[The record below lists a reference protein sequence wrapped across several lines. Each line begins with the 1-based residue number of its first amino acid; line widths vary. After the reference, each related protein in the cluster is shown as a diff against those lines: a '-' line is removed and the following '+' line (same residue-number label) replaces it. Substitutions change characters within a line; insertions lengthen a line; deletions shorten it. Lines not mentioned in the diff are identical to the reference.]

1 MWLGLAPRTDRQLS
15 GIDTS
20 KWDGRLRRVQ
30 GGGREQQCHVHTR
43 PSGHAPVGRS
53 PAVSA
58 GDNTLHT
65 GVGGRREATPQ
76 MGLEGPRRQSKRGSL
91 FPGWTPAVDVGAT
104 TFTLGQCMAR
114 SNLNHAKWQGRDEG
128 SRREI
133 RSSTARA
140 PGGIL
145 CDAPLLQSPS
155 SLCGRVGAGAGSPSG
170 ACWVEHGG
178 GVWSSV
184 LERSAGRVA
193 GWGLGGSWL
202 LGVRR
207 VSSEPHAHSC
217 DKGGPLAA
225 AVFRQEEGHGTL
237 W

>member
-1 MWLGLAPRTDRQLS
+1 MIHPNGMAGCGGCREGEGNSSAMFTLALQATPLWAGVRQCLLV
-15 GIDTS
+15 IT
-20 KWDGRLRRVQ
+20 
-30 GGGREQQCHVHTR
+30 HFTR
-43 PSGHAPVGRS
+43 GWGE
-53 PAVSA
+53 
-58 GDNTLHT
+58 
-65 GVGGRREATPQ
+65 GGRRLHRWAWK
-76 MGLEGPRRQSKRGSL
+76 GPEDSPRGGSL